1 MWSAGVFFLWR
12 KKMSWIVLVIS
23 GVMESV
29 WATALGRIDGM
40 SKPIP
45 VIVFILGLTFSM
57 LGLGYSMR
65 TISAG
70 TAYVVWTGIG
80 AALTVII
87 GIISGTET
95 VSLAKVLLLIGLVAC
110 VAGLKIVS
118 KS

>member
-1 MWSAGVFFLWR
+1 
-12 KKMSWIVLVIS
+12 
-23 GVMESV
+23 MESV
-29 WATALGRIDGM
+29 WATALGKIDGM
-40 SKPIP
+40 NKPIP
-45 VIVFILGLTFSM
+45 LVVFVLGLTFSM

-87 GIISGTET
+87 GIIMGTET
-95 VSLAKVLLLIGLVAC
+95 VSIAKIVFLVGLVSCVIGL
-110 VAGLKIVS
+110 KMVS